1 MKKRMIGGLT
11 LFLMIL
17 AVGVLA
23 KTPEENFQIA
33 GQNLLYEKESELYK
47 LVEEIDKYL
56 NYIASDNYI
65 SAFELTRLS
74 KKIENF
80 EKIKEK
86 ADKELKL
93 YNLKT
98 KTLFNP
104 EYKKIIQE
112 YRDSNYQDNDQ
123 EDIRALFVKRA
134 GRNIII
140 GSGPGSGYLDFSK
153 LLVTIFFWLF
163 LIAAFVVDNSFFGIL
178 FGIFYLL
185 SIVQL
190 KVISALFMP

>member
-47 LVEEIDKYL
+47 LLEEIDKYL
-56 NYIASDNYI
+56 NDISADSHI

-123 EDIRALFVKRA
+123 EDIRAFFVKRT

-140 GSGPGSGYLDFSK
+140 GSGPGSGYLSFSA
-153 LLVTIFFWLF
+153 LLATIFFWLF
-163 LIAAFVVDNSFFGIL
+163 LIAAFIVDNSFFGIL

-185 SIVQL
+185 SIVQS

>member
-47 LVEEIDKYL
+47 LLEEIDKYL
-56 NYIASDNYI
+56 NDISADSHI

-86 ADKELKL
+86 TDKELKL

-123 EDIRALFVKRA
+123 EDIRAFFVKRT

-140 GSGPGSGYLDFSK
+140 GSGPGSGYLSFSA
-153 LLVTIFFWLF
+153 LLATIFFWLF
-163 LIAAFVVDNSFFGIL
+163 LIAAFIVDNSFFGIL

-185 SIVQL
+185 SIVQS